1 MTMKGSVRCGALVV
15 VTAVSAA
22 MAGGPVEDES
32 GGLALAGKAPTVK
45 YVLASP
51 RMRILATEYSCWL
64 FGGGFLGGPQPT

>member
-1 MTMKGSVRCGALVV
+1 
-15 VTAVSAA
+15 